1 MLVLFCF
8 ISVIKVQC
16 TLCHSSAGNC
26 IPLKSWPCKIQLS
39 FNIHAFVPLRKYFC
53 HFFVLQNYNMIQ
65 GVYRL
70 NCHKRVISVCHFIS
84 FYIAIFKQ

>member
-8 ISVIKVQC
+8 ISLIKVQC
-16 TLCHSSAGNC
+16 TLCHSSVGNR

-39 FNIHAFVPLRKYFC
+39 FNIHAFVPLRKYFLS
-53 HFFVLQNYNMIQ
+53 FFVLQNYNVIQ

-70 NCHKRVISVCHFIS
+70 VIKGS
-84 FYIAIFKQ
+84 FLCVTFFLYSYSIFKQ